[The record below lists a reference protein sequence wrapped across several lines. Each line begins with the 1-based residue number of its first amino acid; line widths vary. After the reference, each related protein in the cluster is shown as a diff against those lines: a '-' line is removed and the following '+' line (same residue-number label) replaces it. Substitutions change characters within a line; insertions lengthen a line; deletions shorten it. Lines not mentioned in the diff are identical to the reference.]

1 MATLVE
7 KNKRMFTL
15 SGRLYVPQQEK
26 VLLDELMRTYS
37 SCMRY
42 SYQRLLEGKERNEL
56 KRSLSSLFHLN
67 TRYIDDAILEAT
79 SLIES
84 LKKKRKIKTCSVWW
98 KENPKATFIQT
109 P

>member
-1 MATLVE
+1 
-7 KNKRMFTL
+7 MFTL
-15 SGRLYVPQQEK
+15 SGRLRPLQHEK
-26 VLLDELMRTYS
+26 ALLDELMRTYS

-67 TRYIDDAILEAT
+67 TRYIDDAILEAK

-84 LKKKRKIKTCSVWW
+84 LKEKKRNPERGGFWW
-98 KENPKATFIQT
+98 KENSKATLIQT
-109 P
+109 S